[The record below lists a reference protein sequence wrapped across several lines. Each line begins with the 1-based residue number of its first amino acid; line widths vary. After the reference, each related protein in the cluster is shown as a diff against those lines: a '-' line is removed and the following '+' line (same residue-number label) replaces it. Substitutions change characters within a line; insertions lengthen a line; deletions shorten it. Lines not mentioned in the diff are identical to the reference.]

1 MTTIVRRI
9 VRKVAALPRL
19 GRAVRIAR
27 AVVRLPELALA
38 VAELRENQAPDTNL
52 TRSTPVALRRLTRQL
67 HELRERLDAA
77 GIGAAAPVADASP
90 AGIPAA
96 PAGMPVPA
104 GSCRVYIGS
113 GEPAPAGYLNVAAHA
128 GPGIDIASEP
138 GALPLAPGQADE
150 IRLAYQLEMC
160 TDHGLRHHVLPH
172 LHACLRQGG
181 TLRAQ
186 VIDAGAAIRAYA
198 NGGAGF
204 DDLRGALF
212 GASTGDGR
220 AHLNMFT
227 PASLTTLLRDAGF
240 DVQSGTE
247 DDARAGRPYSFEIV
261 AVKSVPAPI
270 PLPDIA

>member
-27 AVVRLPELALA
+27 AVVRLPELALSLE
-38 VAELRENQAPDTNL
+38 ELRENQAPDTNL

-77 GIGAAAPVADASP
+77 GIGAAVPVAD
-90 AGIPAA
+90 IA

-104 GSCRVYIGS
+104 GPCRVYIGG

-128 GPGIDIASEP
+128 GPGIDIVSEP

-150 IRLAYQLEMC
+150 IRLAYQLETC
-160 TDHGLRHHVLPH
+160 TDHGLRDHVLPH
-172 LHACLRQGG
+172 LHACLCEGG

-198 NGGAGF
+198 SGGAAF

-240 DVQSGTE
+240 DVLSGTG

-261 AVKSVPAPI
+261 AVKSVPATTPT
-270 PLPDIA
+270 PDDA